1 MKHSDSNK
9 ILYDEFSADGR
20 KRTTSLLV
28 SWGMT
33 RSKHNTRM
41 ENNYELS
48 LEVGQFIS
56 CLLVR
61 SAIPASLSI
70 SLTCSQNVSRHTST
84 APVTSQFNP
93 FHVAH
98 LATPTVVFLVYLE
111 SCTLRFKLI
120 SCPTAKEHERVR
132 AFFFCVCV
140 HLFVLKRQNLG
151 TPLVSPSLS

>member
-41 ENNYELS
+41 ENNYKLS

-84 APVTSQFNP
+84 APVTSQFNL

-98 LATPTVVFLVYLE
+98 LATPTGIFLVYLE
-111 SCTLRFKLI
+111 SCTLRFKMI
-120 SCPTAKEHERVR
+120 SCPTDKEHEQVR
-132 AFFFCVCV
+132 AFFVC
-140 HLFVLKRQNLG
+140 LFVLKRQNLG
-151 TPLVSPSLS
+151 TPLVSSSLS

>member
-1 MKHSDSNK
+1 
-9 ILYDEFSADGR
+9 
-20 KRTTSLLV
+20 
-28 SWGMT
+28 
-33 RSKHNTRM
+33 M

-48 LEVGQFIS
+48 PEVGQFIS

-98 LATPTVVFLVYLE
+98 LATPTGFFLVYLE
-111 SCTLRFKLI
+111 SCTLRFKII
-120 SCPTAKEHERVR
+120 SCPTAKEHEQVR
-132 AFFFCVCV
+132 FLWVFLCIC
-140 HLFVLKRQNLG
+140 LF
-151 TPLVSPSLS
+151 